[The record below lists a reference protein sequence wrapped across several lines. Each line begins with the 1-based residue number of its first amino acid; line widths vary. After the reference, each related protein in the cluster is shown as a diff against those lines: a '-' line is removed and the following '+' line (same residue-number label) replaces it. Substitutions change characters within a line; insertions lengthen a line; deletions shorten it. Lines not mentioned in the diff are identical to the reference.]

1 MKMTKKIIAG
11 LAVFSLL
18 VMPLVVFAQATTVGG
33 TELFPDE
40 FKPDLGTQELPTT
53 LASIINTILG
63 LLGIVATVLILWAG
77 FLWMTAAGNDEK
89 IGTAK
94 KILQAGIIG
103 LVIIF
108 SAYAIAQFALGKILS
123 ATNG

>member
-11 LAVFSLL
+11 LAVLSLL
-18 VMPLVVFAQATTVGG
+18 VMPVLVFAQPTTVGG
-33 TELFPDE
+33 TELFPTD
-40 FKPDLGTQELPTT
+40 FNPDLGTQELPTT

-63 LLGIVATVLILWAG
+63 LLGIVAVVLVLYAG

-94 KILQAGIIG
+94 KILSAGIFG
-103 LVIIF
+103 LIIIF
-108 SAYAIAQFALGKILS
+108 SAYAIAQFALSKIID
-123 ATNG
+123 ATKS

>member
-11 LAVFSLL
+11 LAVLSLL
-18 VMPLVVFAQATTVGG
+18 VMPMIVSAQEITTDTLFEDFQAGDIGVG
-33 TELFPDE
+33 ERPLE
-40 FKPDLGTQELPTT
+40 ET

-63 LLGIVATVLILWAG
+63 LLGIVAVVLVLYAG

-94 KILQAGIIG
+94 KILSAGIVG
-103 LVIIF
+103 LIIIF
-108 SAYAIAQFALGKILS
+108 SAYAIAQFALSKIID
-123 ATNG
+123 ATKG